1 MPEFYHREIEQTYR
15 TYMNYFTHSYSCAW
29 WDWRRWE
36 REIDMMAL
44 NGINMPLAVT
54 GVEAVWYKTLLQLGF
69 SDLEARSFLAGLGFL
84 AR

>member
-1 MPEFYHREIEQTYR
+1 
-15 TYMNYFTHSYSCAW
+15 
-29 WDWRRWE
+29 
-36 REIDMMAL
+36 MMAL

-54 GVEAVWYKTLLQLGF
+54 GVEAVWYKTLLELGF